1 MKKISIILVMLFW
14 CNVSFAGCIQGNC
27 TNGQGTYTF
36 ASGSKYVGE
45 FKDGKRHGQGI
56 LTSTKG
62 YKYVGEF
69 KDGKRH
75 GQGILTSTKGYKYV
89 GEFKDGKYNGQGTFT
104 WADGAKYVGEYK
116 DDKRHGQGTM
126 TFANGDKSV
135 GEWKNGKS
143 QTTTKVTKPYTPTTN
158 SYEEAFNIKTTW
170 WDRTV
175 WFFEDL
181 FESDESE
188 KDKEIAELKKRI
200 KRLESNRG
208 TTNEIKELKKCVQD
222 LSMGLPCYV
231 H

>member
-1 MKKISIILVMLFW
+1 
-14 CNVSFAGCIQGNC
+14 
-27 TNGQGTYTF
+27 
-36 ASGSKYVGE
+36 
-45 FKDGKRHGQGI
+45 
-56 LTSTKG
+56 
-62 YKYVGEF
+62 
-69 KDGKRH
+69 
-75 GQGILTSTKGYKYV
+75 
-89 GEFKDGKYNGQGTFT
+89 
-104 WADGAKYVGEYK
+104 
-116 DDKRHGQGTM
+116 M

-188 KDKEIAELKKRI
+188 KDKEIAELRKRI

-208 TTNEIKELKKCVQD
+208 TANEIRELKKCVQD
-222 LSMGLPCYV
+222 ISMGLPCYPY
-231 H
+231 

>member
-1 MKKISIILVMLFW
+1 
-14 CNVSFAGCIQGNC
+14 GEYQDGNQH
-27 TNGQGTYTF
+27 GQGTYTY
-36 ASGSKYVGE
+36 AIG
-45 FKDGKRHGQGI
+45 D
-56 LTSTKG
+56 
-62 YKYVGEF
+62 
-69 KDGKRH
+69 
-75 GQGILTSTKGYKYV
+75 
-89 GEFKDGKYNGQGTFT
+89 
-104 WADGAKYVGEYK
+104 KYVGEYK
-116 DDKRHGQGTM
+116 DGKQHGQGTY
-126 TFANGDKSV
+126 TDSNGTKYV

-143 QTTTKVTKPYTPTTN
+143 QTITKVTKSYTPT
-158 SYEEAFNIKTTW
+158 TTW